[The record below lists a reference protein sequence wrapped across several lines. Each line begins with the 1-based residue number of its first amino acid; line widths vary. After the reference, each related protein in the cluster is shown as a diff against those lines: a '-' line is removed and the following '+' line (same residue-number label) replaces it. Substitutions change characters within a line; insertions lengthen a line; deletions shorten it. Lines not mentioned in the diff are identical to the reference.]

1 MRQYYNIN
9 LKQRDMA
16 KTNIDPPWRAIVC
29 LFAVLCLTACVP
41 AIRIARVDGPTAYRE
56 MTLNALSSDHA
67 SDWSR
72 NTANGWGLLQRFDE
86 QPEMALAELREIV
99 ISGRGGRRELFA
111 LAEFSFLHAEA
122 TGKRPYHLAAAVYA
136 YAYLF
141 PKQGEDSAGK
151 LDPRRRIAADLYNRA
166 IATAFESE
174 EGGHVVLASGKYPL
188 PFGELEVTFDSG
200 QLNWGDRK
208 LADLTPV
215 TEIKVSGMRNR
226 HRIPGL
232 GAAMTARAL
241 PRQGVDVKTSLIA
254 PLAQVAA
261 TVILRIQDVGAGIAS
276 GRLRGSLDLY
286 KASETENISIEGREI
301 PLEIDETGPIA
312 VQLAGSS
319 MWKQEFWGFF
329 GRTDTGV
336 PLPVLLSLEPYRP
349 GRIPV
354 VFVHGTESSPARWA
368 DMAND
373 LLADPWIRQHYQF
386 WYFYYES
393 GNPIAYSGMLLR
405 DKLTDAVD
413 RMDPKQKDR
422 CLHEM
427 VVIGHSQGG
436 MLTKLT
442 AMDTGDRL
450 WNNVFS
456 ISPDKLPKSDQSR
469 ELLQKALIIKPVPFV
484 RRLVFIATPHRGSF
498 LARNWV
504 NNLLRGLIQL
514 PATIA
519 TLPVQAM
526 KAAGAFR
533 SETEF
538 SKGALPTAADN
549 MTPGNP
555 FLETFEEIP
564 VAGGVPYHSI
574 IAVKPEFPV
583 IEEGDDGVVK
593 YTSAHLDGAASE
605 LVVRSSHSTQAE
617 PQTIQEVRRILH
629 VHGDALEN
637 AGLDCGPSQN
647 KQASALLGSFP

>member
-1 MRQYYNIN
+1 
-9 LKQRDMA
+9 
-16 KTNIDPPWRAIVC
+16 
-29 LFAVLCLTACVP
+29 
-41 AIRIARVDGPTAYRE
+41 
-56 MTLNALSSDHA
+56 
-67 SDWSR
+67 
-72 NTANGWGLLQRFDE
+72 
-86 QPEMALAELREIV
+86 
-99 ISGRGGRRELFA
+99 
-111 LAEFSFLHAEA
+111 
-122 TGKRPYHLAAAVYA
+122 
-136 YAYLF
+136 
-141 PKQGEDSAGK
+141 
-151 LDPRRRIAADLYNRA
+151 
-166 IATAFESE
+166 
-174 EGGHVVLASGKYPL
+174 
-188 PFGELEVTFDSG
+188 
-200 QLNWGDRK
+200 
-208 LADLTPV
+208 
-215 TEIKVSGMRNR
+215 
-226 HRIPGL
+226 
-232 GAAMTARAL
+232 
-241 PRQGVDVKTSLIA
+241 
-254 PLAQVAA
+254 
-261 TVILRIQDVGAGIAS
+261 
-276 GRLRGSLDLY
+276 
-286 KASETENISIEGREI
+286 
-301 PLEIDETGPIA
+301 
-312 VQLAGSS
+312 
-319 MWKQEFWGFF
+319 
-329 GRTDTGV
+329 
-336 PLPVLLSLEPYRP
+336 
-349 GRIPV
+349 
-354 VFVHGTESSPARWA
+354 
-368 DMAND
+368 
-373 LLADPWIRQHYQF
+373 
-386 WYFYYES
+386 
-393 GNPIAYSGMLLR
+393 
-405 DKLTDAVD
+405 
-413 RMDPKQKDR
+413 
-422 CLHEM
+422 M

-555 FLETFEEIP
+555 FLETFKEIP